1 MNQALHPVFAGILR
15 DAAAIPAQL
24 RRAEYVSRLLAMD
37 WEFEHAASEQW
48 RVGRDEL
55 LALRRLQVEVDP
67 TASLWNQHAPAG
79 YKAHQR
85 IKVAI
90 THLDGRR
97 EVTWVTSQVPDD
109 VLISVFL
116 GMHSPIARIEVNKV
130 ESEVAA

>member
-24 RRAEYVSRLLAMD
+24 RRAEYVSGLLAMD
-37 WEFEHAASEQW
+37 WGFEHAASEQW
-48 RVGRDEL
+48 RKGRDAL
-55 LALRRLQVEVDP
+55 VCLRRLQVEVDP
-67 TASLWNQHAPAG
+67 TAALWNQHAPEG

-85 IKVAI
+85 VKVAI

-97 EVTWVTSQVPDD
+97 DVTWVTSQVPDD

-116 GMHSPIARIEVNKV
+116 GMHSPITRIEVNKV
-130 ESEVAA
+130 ESEVSA